1 MGKYHMTLA
10 GRGGKSDI
18 LVTLFDFTYYTI
30 HYTTQYAVWFPPRPL
45 QALDMLAKDPKPIEE
60 IIQGHLQVSN
70 TLSPNTNSTELIQD
84 TNCMPSQL

>member
-30 HYTTQYAVWFPPRPL
+30 HYTTQYTAIHCKLYGSLPVLFRPS
-45 QALDMLAKDPKPIEE
+45 I
-60 IIQGHLQVSN
+60 
-70 TLSPNTNSTELIQD
+70 
-84 TNCMPSQL
+84 C